1 MYNDNRFPAYFLCYD
16 QVKRRILIRRIVHVG
31 EARTE
36 EDFDVMILSKNV
48 GNCFL
53 SLSDSA
59 LRKSTEKYI
68 SRLREYFFNI

>member
-1 MYNDNRFPAYFLCYD
+1 M
-16 QVKRRILIRRIVHVG
+16 G
-31 EARTE
+31 EAWTE

-48 GNCFL
+48 GNGFL

-68 SRLREYFFNI
+68 SRLREYFCQYLTESVNSYMHKL

>member
-1 MYNDNRFPAYFLCYD
+1 M
-16 QVKRRILIRRIVHVG
+16 G

-48 GNCFL
+48 GNVFL